1 MTLKS
6 SSSLRGRR
14 GQRHTGNNLRSARTS
29 SVLLENIDRSPFKQ
43 LIFFAT
49 KCIVTNRVIFVFLK
63 LWLQQESVRSESH
76 NFTMFFSVFFQVCNM
91 EKALRFTVQLN
102 QKVQVC
108 NSRFLTQW
116 LIRTPAKVDGTSP
129 QPRVENPS
137 YSAPLGTWAKITR

>member
-6 SSSLRGRR
+6 SSSLRGRW
-14 GQRHTGNNLRSARTS
+14 GQRHIGYNLRSTRTW

-43 LIFFAT
+43 LIFLLQSVSWQIGLFLCSWSYDYNQKVSGVKAT
-49 KCIVTNRVIFVFLK
+49 I
-63 LWLQQESVRSESH
+63 
-76 NFTMFFSVFFQVCNM
+76 FFSVFFQVCNM